1 MFNHTY
7 CIQSYLIFSIYYFW
21 ILSLLKGTL
30 GSYIEIV
37 LLYIMLTVLI
47 QTHTIAKLEKIRK
60 KTGIK
65 KLRKSIPWIAFTT
78 SILNDFLFLFVF
90 FHEKLE
96 VEHLYQLYKSGI
108 WTKSQKGLY
117 YIYRHTMELCNI
129 HIYYGIT
136 VTNTSDNLAFWQR
149 TFYLYL
155 HTHNLLTASRL
166 LLITNPLPLTGF
178 LS

>member
-1 MFNHTY
+1 MY
-7 CIQSYLIFSIYYFW
+7 S
-21 ILSLLKGTL
+21 ILSHFLYFLFLDAEPAKRNFGFIHRNSNIIHNVNRSYTNTHDCQPKENPQKKYKKSAKINTLNFIYIHLLF
-30 GSYIEIV
+30 S
-37 LLYIMLTVLI
+37 
-47 QTHTIAKLEKIRK
+47 
-60 KTGIK
+60 
-65 KLRKSIPWIAFTT
+65 
-78 SILNDFLFLFVF
+78 DFLFLFVF

-117 YIYRHTMELCNI
+117 YIYIHTMELCNI